1 MPDINEPLKKLDA
14 LKDNSPYAVPE
25 GYFEGV
31 PEKLRE
37 KIIINEKQAEKNLIR
52 ILKPQLALVAS
63 FAALFL
69 LAYSVFKV
77 FIPEKENL
85 SLSKQE
91 IYATLENELDDID
104 DATLVQYLDN
114 NTKEQSYTDFNLTEQ
129 EIMEYLSEESSDMDL
144 NLNEF

>member
-14 LKDNSPYAVPE
+14 LKNNSQYTVPD
-25 GYFEGV
+25 GYFEEFS
-31 PEKLRE
+31 EKLRE
-37 KIIINEKQAEKNLIR
+37 KITIDENQAERSFIQ

-85 SLSKQE
+85 LLSEQE

-104 DATLVQYLDN
+104 DATIIQYLDN

-144 NLNEF
+144 YINEF